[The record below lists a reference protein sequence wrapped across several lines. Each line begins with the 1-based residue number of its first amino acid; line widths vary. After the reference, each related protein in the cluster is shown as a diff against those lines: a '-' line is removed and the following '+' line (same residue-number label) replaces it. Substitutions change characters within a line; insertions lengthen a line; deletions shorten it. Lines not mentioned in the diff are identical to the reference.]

1 MMNTIGYYFQNWNTD
16 FISLS
21 VVVNI
26 ILLLSGYFYGKIF
39 RKFIKPL
46 KKIDCTLLGIF
57 FIFTIFQIFI
67 FFNVGT
73 RGSTDSAYILFW
85 ILLVLGIVLCLILR
99 ADVKP
104 KLINLFSILIG
115 IFITVVLCVSS
126 SKFTTNNTYFDTV
139 SYLSQVIEGSAS
151 KYFAHLSYTSGTY
164 LNRLYPLH
172 DFTGYYYFWSMIV
185 RAVRN
190 TFAIKESM
198 TPLYIWGATI
208 LYGMS
213 LGNLVT
219 NSVNVLYQKHKK
231 IIGIIIVILI
241 LSPYYSNYF
250 NTTLAFFGNTIR
262 TVTVGMSMLLV
273 YLYTRSKNPF
283 LFIPLMCSYYAG
295 ISMTSSCFFINA
307 FIVAGI
313 FFYMCFTNETRFK
326 HWVLFIISCLPVFHF
341 ALLYLMP
348 IDAKIDTMYM
358 TIMMRLTIVMVIL
371 FVIAYLVRNHLDI
384 VCKIGKI
391 LLPVVLVGLIGLSFL
406 KRNSEYGYSYF
417 FAIRS
422 IDDMGVNVTTHIDHN
437 EMVRNIIFYI
447 LIIGQ
452 FINFKYHSKYK
463 FFLLTIV
470 VLFLNPLV
478 CPAICNY
485 MTTAAYARAFD
496 LLTNPFVMAFMIQNF
511 EHLTSFKYA
520 NYALAYGGMLVAG
533 IISAP
538 MAMQSL
544 TVPYS
549 KTLEPPKEGYNFKY
563 KVTEDD
569 WEVYDYINS
578 HLAHEGHE
586 PYILSQDISMKGY
599 VPNIILTFSSTD
611 FRSSLAQENYGENRD
626 LVLMFYPSKKY
637 GNDGSIGDDAEFSKL
652 YQVVNQNGA
661 EYVVMSNTLSIYD
674 ERGWYEKTYA
684 KLEHKG
690 YFDKIFEN
698 DSWVVL
704 KVNKEY
710 IPDADDLG
718 EVNETE
724 N

>member
-1 MMNTIGYYFQNWNTD
+1 MMNTIGCYFENWNTD

-21 VVVNI
+21 ILVNI

-39 RKFIKPL
+39 QKFIKPL
-46 KKIDCTLLGIF
+46 KKIDCTLIGIF
-57 FIFTIFQIFI
+57 LILTVFQIYI
-67 FFNVGT
+67 YFNVGT
-73 RGSTDSAYILFW
+73 SSSTNGAYVLFW

-99 ADVKP
+99 VNVAP
-104 KLINLFSILIG
+104 KLINLFSIIVG
-115 IFITVVLCVSS
+115 IFITLVLCVSS
-126 SKFTTNNTYFDTV
+126 SKLTTNNTYFDTV
-139 SYLSQVIEGSAS
+139 SYLSQVIESS
-151 KYFAHLSYTSGTY
+151 SSEKFAHMVYASGFPMRRLFPIYDYTS
-164 LNRLYPLH
+164 
-172 DFTGYYYFWSMIV
+172 YYYFWGMILK
-185 RAVRN
+185 AVRDIF
-190 TFAIKESM
+190 TIKESM

-219 NSVNVLYQKHKK
+219 NSINVLYQKQKK
-231 IIGIIIVILI
+231 IIGIIVVILI

-262 TVTVGMSMLLV
+262 TVAIGMSMLLV
-273 YLYTRSKNPF
+273 YLYTKSKNAY
-283 LFIPLMCSYYAG
+283 LFIPLMCSYYAS
-295 ISMTSSCFFINA
+295 ISMTASCFFMSA
-307 FIVAGI
+307 FIVAGV
-313 FFYMCFTNETRFK
+313 FFYMCFINETRLK
-326 HWVLFIISCLPVFHF
+326 HWLLFIVSCLPVFHY
-341 ALLYLMP
+341 AILYLMP
-348 IDAKIDTMYM
+348 DNTTYFKIM
-358 TIMMRLTIVMVIL
+358 IILIILMVLLIT
-371 FVIAYLVRNHLDI
+371 IAYLVRKHLDVI
-384 VCKIGKI
+384 CKIGKI
-391 LLPVVLVGLIGLSFL
+391 LLPVVLIGLIGLSFL

-478 CPAICNY
+478 SPAICNY
-485 MTTAAYARAFD
+485 MTSEAYARAFD
-496 LLTNPFVMAFMIQNF
+496 LFTNPFVMAFMIQNF

-533 IISAP
+533 IISIP

-549 KTLEPPKEGYNFKY
+549 KTLEPPKEGYNFEY
-563 KVTEDD
+563 KVTEDS

-578 HLAHEGHE
+578 HLAKEGDE
-586 PYILSQDISMKGY
+586 PSILSQDISMKGY

-611 FRSSLAQENYGENRD
+611 FRVAMAQENYGENRD
-626 LVLMFYPSKKY
+626 LVLMFYPSKMY
-637 GNDGSIGDDAEFSKL
+637 GNDGSIEDDADFSKL

-690 YFDKIFEN
+690 YFNKIFEN

-704 KVNKEY
+704 KVNKDY
-710 IPDADDLG
+710 VPDADDLG

>member
-1 MMNTIGYYFQNWNTD
+1 MMNTIGYYFENWKD

-21 VVVNI
+21 IIVNI

-39 RKFIKPL
+39 QKYIKPL
-46 KKIDCTLLGIF
+46 KKIDCTLIGIF
-57 FIFTIFQIFI
+57 LILTVFQIYI
-67 FFNVGT
+67 YFNVGT
-73 RGSTDSAYILFW
+73 SGSTNSAYVLFW

-99 ADVKP
+99 VNVTP
-104 KLINLFSILIG
+104 KLINLFSIIVG
-115 IFITVVLCVSS
+115 IFITIVLCVSS
-126 SKFTTNNTYFDTV
+126 SKLTTNNTYFDTV
-139 SYLSQVIEGSAS
+139 SYLSQVIESS
-151 KYFAHLSYTSGTY
+151 SSEKFAHMVYASGFPMRRLFPIYDYTS
-164 LNRLYPLH
+164 
-172 DFTGYYYFWSMIV
+172 YYYFWGMILK
-185 RAVRN
+185 AVRDIF
-190 TFAIKESM
+190 TIKESM

-219 NSVNVLYQKHKK
+219 NSINVLYQKQKK
-231 IIGIIIVILI
+231 IIGIIVVILI

-262 TVTVGMSMLLV
+262 TVAIGMSMLLV
-273 YLYTRSKNPF
+273 YLYTKSKNAY
-283 LFIPLMCSYYAG
+283 LFIPSMCSYYAS
-295 ISMTSSCFFINA
+295 ISMTASCFFMSA
-307 FIVAGI
+307 FIVAGV
-313 FFYMCFTNETRFK
+313 FFYMCFINETRLK
-326 HWVLFIISCLPVFHF
+326 HWLLFIVSCLPVFHY
-341 ALLYLMP
+341 AILYLMP
-348 IDAKIDTMYM
+348 DNTTYFKIM
-358 TIMMRLTIVMVIL
+358 IFLIVLMVLLII
-371 FVIAYLVRNHLDI
+371 IAYLARKHLDVI
-384 VCKIGKI
+384 CKIGKI

-437 EMVRNIIFYI
+437 ELVRNIIFYI

-463 FFLLTIV
+463 FFLLIIV

-485 MTTAAYARAFD
+485 MTSEAYARAFD
-496 LLTNPFVMAFMIQNF
+496 LFINPFVMAFMIQNF

-544 TVPYS
+544 TIPYS
-549 KTLEPPKEGYNFKY
+549 KTLEPPKEGYNFEY
-563 KVTEDD
+563 KVTEDS
-569 WEVYDYINS
+569 WEVYDYITT
-578 HLAHEGHE
+578 HLAKEGDE
-586 PYILSQDISMKGY
+586 PSILSQDISMKGY

-611 FRSSLAQENYGENRD
+611 FRVAMAQENYGENRD
-626 LVLMFYPSKKY
+626 LVLMFYPSKMY
-637 GNDGSIGDDAEFSKL
+637 GNDGSIEDDADFSKL

-704 KVNKEY
+704 KVNKDY
-710 IPDADDLG
+710 VPDADDLG

>member
-1 MMNTIGYYFQNWNTD
+1 MNTIGYYFENWNTD

-21 VVVNI
+21 ILVNI
-26 ILLLSGYFYGKIF
+26 ILFLSGYFYGKIF
-39 RKFIKPL
+39 QKYIKTL
-46 KKIDCTLLGIF
+46 KKIDCTLIGIF
-57 FIFTIFQIFI
+57 FIFTVFQIFI
-67 FFNVGT
+67 YFNVGT
-73 RGSTDSAYILFW
+73 SGSTNSAYVLFW

-99 ADVKP
+99 VNVTP
-104 KLINLFSILIG
+104 KLINLFSILVG
-115 IFITVVLCVSS
+115 IFITAVLCVSS

-139 SYLSQVIEGSAS
+139 SYLSQVIESS
-151 KYFAHLSYTSGTY
+151 SSEKFAHMVYASGFPMRRLFPIYDYTS
-164 LNRLYPLH
+164 
-172 DFTGYYYFWSMIV
+172 YYYFWGMILKAI
-185 RAVRN
+185 RDIF
-190 TFAIKESM
+190 TIKESM

-213 LGNLVT
+213 LGNLVI
-219 NSVNVLYQKHKK
+219 NSINVLYQKHKK
-231 IIGIIIVILI
+231 IIGIIVVILI

-262 TVTVGMSMLLV
+262 TVAIGMSMLLV
-273 YLYTRSKNPF
+273 YLYTKSKNAY
-283 LFIPLMCSYYAG
+283 LFIPLMCSYYAS
-295 ISMTSSCFFINA
+295 ISMTASCFFMSA
-307 FIVAGI
+307 FIVAGV
-313 FFYMCFTNETRFK
+313 FFYMCFINETRLK
-326 HWVLFIISCLPVFHF
+326 HWILFIVSCLPVFHY
-341 ALLYLMP
+341 AILYLMP
-348 IDAKIDTMYM
+348 DNTTYFKIMIILIVLM
-358 TIMMRLTIVMVIL
+358 VVLLT
-371 FVIAYLVRNHLDI
+371 IAYLVRKHLDVI
-384 VCKIGKI
+384 CKIGKI

-437 EMVRNIIFYI
+437 ELVRNIIFYI

-452 FINFKYHSKYK
+452 FVNFKYHSKYK

-478 CPAICNY
+478 SPAICNY
-485 MTTAAYARAFD
+485 MTSEAYARAFD
-496 LLTNPFVMAFMIQNF
+496 LFTNPFVMAFMIQNF

-533 IISAP
+533 IISVP

-549 KTLEPPKEGYNFKY
+549 KTLEPPKEGYNFEY
-563 KVTEDD
+563 KVTEDS
-569 WEVYDYINS
+569 WEVYDYITT
-578 HLAHEGHE
+578 HLAKEGDE
-586 PYILSQDISMKGY
+586 PSILSQDISMKGY

-611 FRSSLAQENYGENRD
+611 FRVAMAQKNYGENRN
-626 LVLMFYPSKKY
+626 LVLMFYPSKMY
-637 GNDGSIGDDAEFSKL
+637 GNDGSIEDDADFSKL

-704 KVNKEY
+704 KVNKDY

-718 EVNETE
+718 EVHETE

>member
-1 MMNTIGYYFQNWNTD
+1 MMNTIGCYFENWNTD

-21 VVVNI
+21 ILVNI

-39 RKFIKPL
+39 QKFIKPL
-46 KKIDCTLLGIF
+46 KKIDCTLIGIF
-57 FIFTIFQIFI
+57 LILTVFQIYI
-67 FFNVGT
+67 YFNVGT
-73 RGSTDSAYILFW
+73 SSSTNGAYVLFW

-99 ADVKP
+99 VNVAP
-104 KLINLFSILIG
+104 KLINLFSIIVG
-115 IFITVVLCVSS
+115 IFITLVLCVSS
-126 SKFTTNNTYFDTV
+126 SKLTTNNTYFDTV
-139 SYLSQVIEGSAS
+139 SYLSQVIESS
-151 KYFAHLSYTSGTY
+151 SSEKFAHMVYASGFPMRRLFPIYDYTS
-164 LNRLYPLH
+164 
-172 DFTGYYYFWSMIV
+172 YYYFWGMILK
-185 RAVRN
+185 AVRDIF
-190 TFAIKESM
+190 TIKESM

-219 NSVNVLYQKHKK
+219 NSINVLYQKQKK
-231 IIGIIIVILI
+231 IIGIIVVILI

-262 TVTVGMSMLLV
+262 TVAIGMSMLLV
-273 YLYTRSKNPF
+273 YLYTKSKNAY
-283 LFIPLMCSYYAG
+283 LFIPLMCSYYAS
-295 ISMTSSCFFINA
+295 ISMTASCFFMSA
-307 FIVAGI
+307 FIVAGV
-313 FFYMCFTNETRFK
+313 FFYMCFINETRLK
-326 HWVLFIISCLPVFHF
+326 HWLLFIVSCLPVFHY
-341 ALLYLMP
+341 AILYLMP
-348 IDAKIDTMYM
+348 DNTTYFKIM
-358 TIMMRLTIVMVIL
+358 IILIILMVLLIT
-371 FVIAYLVRNHLDI
+371 IAYLVRKHLDVI
-384 VCKIGKI
+384 CKIGKI
-391 LLPVVLVGLIGLSFL
+391 LLPVVLIGLIGLSFL

-437 EMVRNIIFYI
+437 ELVRNIIFYI

-478 CPAICNY
+478 SPAICNY
-485 MTTAAYARAFD
+485 MTSEAYARAFD
-496 LLTNPFVMAFMIQNF
+496 LFTNPFVMAFMIQNF

-533 IISAP
+533 IISIP

-549 KTLEPPKEGYNFKY
+549 KTLEPPKEGYNFEY
-563 KVTEDD
+563 KVTEDS

-578 HLAHEGHE
+578 HLAKEGDE
-586 PYILSQDISMKGY
+586 PSILSQDISMKGY

-611 FRSSLAQENYGENRD
+611 FRVAMAQENYGENRD
-626 LVLMFYPSKKY
+626 LVLMFYPSKMY
-637 GNDGSIGDDAEFSKL
+637 GNDGSIEDDADFSKL

-690 YFDKIFEN
+690 YFNKIFEN

-704 KVNKEY
+704 KVNKDY
-710 IPDADDLG
+710 VPDADDLG

>member
-1 MMNTIGYYFQNWNTD
+1 MMNTIGCYFENWNTD

-21 VVVNI
+21 ILVNI

-39 RKFIKPL
+39 QKFIKPL
-46 KKIDCTLLGIF
+46 KKIDCTLIGIF
-57 FIFTIFQIFI
+57 LILTVFQIYI
-67 FFNVGT
+67 YFNVGT
-73 RGSTDSAYILFW
+73 SSSTNGAYVLFW

-99 ADVKP
+99 VNVAP
-104 KLINLFSILIG
+104 KLINLFSIIVG
-115 IFITVVLCVSS
+115 IFITLVLCVSS
-126 SKFTTNNTYFDTV
+126 SKLTTNNTYFDTV
-139 SYLSQVIEGSAS
+139 SYLSQVIESS
-151 KYFAHLSYTSGTY
+151 SSEKFAHMVYASGFPMRRLFPIYDYTS
-164 LNRLYPLH
+164 
-172 DFTGYYYFWSMIV
+172 YYYFWGMILK
-185 RAVRN
+185 AVRDIF
-190 TFAIKESM
+190 TIKESM

-219 NSVNVLYQKHKK
+219 NSINVLYQKQKK
-231 IIGIIIVILI
+231 IIGIIVVILI

-262 TVTVGMSMLLV
+262 TVAIGMSMLLV
-273 YLYTRSKNPF
+273 YLYTKSKNAY
-283 LFIPLMCSYYAG
+283 LFIPLMCSYYAS
-295 ISMTSSCFFINA
+295 ISMTASCFFMSA
-307 FIVAGI
+307 FIVAGV
-313 FFYMCFTNETRFK
+313 FFYMCFINETRLK
-326 HWVLFIISCLPVFHF
+326 HWLLFIVSCLPVFHY
-341 ALLYLMP
+341 AILYLMP
-348 IDAKIDTMYM
+348 DNTTYFKIM
-358 TIMMRLTIVMVIL
+358 IILIILMVLLIT
-371 FVIAYLVRNHLDI
+371 IAYLVRKHLDVI
-384 VCKIGKI
+384 CKIGKI
-391 LLPVVLVGLIGLSFL
+391 LLPVVLIGLIGLSFL

-437 EMVRNIIFYI
+437 ELVRNIIFYI

-478 CPAICNY
+478 SPAICNY
-485 MTTAAYARAFD
+485 MTSEAYARAFD
-496 LLTNPFVMAFMIQNF
+496 LFTNPFVMAFMIQNF

-533 IISAP
+533 IISIP

-549 KTLEPPKEGYNFKY
+549 KTLEPPKEGYNFEY
-563 KVTEDD
+563 KVTEDS

-578 HLAHEGHE
+578 HLAKEGDE
-586 PYILSQDISMKGY
+586 PSILSQDISMKGY

-611 FRSSLAQENYGENRD
+611 FRVAMAQENYGENRD
-626 LVLMFYPSKKY
+626 LVLMFYPSKMY
-637 GNDGSIGDDAEFSKL
+637 GNDGSIEDDADFSKL

-690 YFDKIFEN
+690 YFNKIFEN

-704 KVNKEY
+704 KVNIDY
-710 IPDADDLG
+710 VPDADDLG
-718 EVNETE
+718 EVNEKE

>member
-1 MMNTIGYYFQNWNTD
+1 MMNTIGYYFENWNTD

-21 VVVNI
+21 ILVNI

-39 RKFIKPL
+39 QKFIKPL
-46 KKIDCTLLGIF
+46 KKIDCTLIGIF
-57 FIFTIFQIFI
+57 IILTVFQIYI
-67 FFNVGT
+67 YFNVGT
-73 RGSTDSAYILFW
+73 SGLTNSAYVLFW
-85 ILLVLGIVLCLILR
+85 ILLLLGIVLCLILR
-99 ADVKP
+99 VNVTP
-104 KLINLFSILIG
+104 KLINLFSILVG
-115 IFITVVLCVSS
+115 VFITVVLCVSS

-139 SYLSQVIEGSAS
+139 SYLSQVIESS
-151 KYFAHLSYTSGTY
+151 SSEKFAHMVYASGFPMRRLFPIYDYTS
-164 LNRLYPLH
+164 
-172 DFTGYYYFWSMIV
+172 YYYFWGMILK
-185 RAVRN
+185 AVRDIF
-190 TFAIKESM
+190 TIKESM

-219 NSVNVLYQKHKK
+219 NSINILYQKHKK

-262 TVTVGMSMLLV
+262 TVAIGMSMLLV
-273 YLYTRSKNPF
+273 YLYAKSKNAY
-283 LFIPLMCSYYAG
+283 LFIPLMCSYYAS
-295 ISMTSSCFFINA
+295 ISMTASCFFMSA
-307 FIVAGI
+307 FIVAGV
-313 FFYMCFTNETRFK
+313 FFYMCFINETRLK
-326 HWVLFIISCLPVFHF
+326 HWILFIVSCLPVFHY
-341 ALLYLMP
+341 AILYLMP
-348 IDAKIDTMYM
+348 DNTTYFKIM
-358 TIMMRLTIVMVIL
+358 IILIILMVLLIT
-371 FVIAYLVRNHLDI
+371 IAYLVRKHLDVI
-384 VCKIGKI
+384 CKIGKI
-391 LLPVVLVGLIGLSFL
+391 LLPVVLMGLIGLSFL

-422 IDDMGVNVTTHIDHN
+422 IDDMGVNLTTHIDHN

-485 MTTAAYARAFD
+485 MTSEAYARAFD
-496 LLTNPFVMAFMIQNF
+496 LFINPFVMAFMIQNF

-520 NYALAYGGMLVAG
+520 NYVLAYGGMLVAG
-533 IISAP
+533 IISVP

-549 KTLEPPKEGYNFKY
+549 KTLEPPKEGYNFEY
-563 KVTEDD
+563 KVTEDS

-578 HLAHEGHE
+578 HLAKEGNE
-586 PYILSQDISMKGY
+586 PSILSQDISMKGY

-611 FRSSLAQENYGENRD
+611 FRVAMAQENYGENRD
-626 LVLMFYPSKKY
+626 LVLMFYPSKMY
-637 GNDGSIGDDAEFSKL
+637 GNDGSIEDDADFSKL

-704 KVNKEY
+704 KVNKDY
-710 IPDADDLG
+710 VPDADDLG

>member
-1 MMNTIGYYFQNWNTD
+1 MMNTIGYYFENWNTD

-21 VVVNI
+21 ILVNI

-39 RKFIKPL
+39 QKFIKPL
-46 KKIDCTLLGIF
+46 RKMDCSVLGIF
-57 FIFTIFQIFI
+57 FIFAIFQIFI
-67 FFNVGT
+67 YFNLGT
-73 RGSTDSAYILFW
+73 NGTTSSAYVLFW
-85 ILLVLGIVLCLILR
+85 ILLVLGIILCLILR
-99 ADVKP
+99 VNVKP
-104 KLINLFSILIG
+104 KLVNLFSILVG

-126 SKFTTNNTYFDTV
+126 SKFTTNNTYFDTI
-139 SYLSQVIEGSAS
+139 SYLSQVIEGSARES
-151 KYFAHLSYTSGTY
+151 FAHMGYASGTY
-164 LNRLYPLH
+164 LNCLYPIH
-172 DFTGYYYFWSMIV
+172 DYTGYYFFWSMILK
-185 RAVRN
+185 AVRDIF
-190 TFAIKESM
+190 TIKESM

-213 LGNLVT
+213 LGNLVA

-231 IIGIIIVILI
+231 IIGIIVVILI

-262 TVTVGMSMLLV
+262 TVAIGMSMLVV
-273 YLYTRSKNPF
+273 YLYTKSKNTY
-283 LFIPLMCSYYAG
+283 LFIPLMCTYYAG

-326 HWVLFIISCLPVFHF
+326 HWILFIISCLPIFHY
-341 ALLYLMP
+341 A
-348 IDAKIDTMYM
+348 
-358 TIMMRLTIVMVIL
+358 IL
-371 FVIAYLVRNHLDI
+371 FISPTNTSYFKMMLILIALMIVLLVVAYLVRNHLDI

-437 EMVRNIIFYI
+437 ELVRNIIFYI
-447 LIIGQ
+447 LVIGQ

-485 MTTAAYARAFD
+485 LTTAAYARAFD
-496 LLTNPFVMAFMIQNF
+496 LFTNPFVMAFMIQNF

-544 TVPYS
+544 TIPYS
-549 KTLEPPKEGYNFKY
+549 KTLEPPKEGYNFEY

-569 WEVYDYINS
+569 WQVYDYIS
-578 HLAHEGHE
+578 THLAHEGHE

-704 KVNKEY
+704 KVNKDY

>member
-1 MMNTIGYYFQNWNTD
+1 MMNTIGYYFENWNTD

-21 VVVNI
+21 ILVNV

-39 RKFIKPL
+39 QKFIKPL
-46 KKIDCTLLGIF
+46 KKIDCTLIGIF
-57 FIFTIFQIFI
+57 IILTVFQIYI
-67 FFNVGT
+67 YFNVGT
-73 RGSTDSAYILFW
+73 SGSTNSAYVLFW

-99 ADVKP
+99 VNVTP
-104 KLINLFSILIG
+104 KLINLFSIIVG
-115 IFITVVLCVSS
+115 IFITIVLCVSS
-126 SKFTTNNTYFDTV
+126 SKLTTNNTYFDTV
-139 SYLSQVIEGSAS
+139 SYLSQVIESS
-151 KYFAHLSYTSGTY
+151 SSDKFAHMVYASGFPMRRLFPIYDYTS
-164 LNRLYPLH
+164 
-172 DFTGYYYFWSMIV
+172 YYYFWGMILK
-185 RAVRN
+185 AVRDIF
-190 TFAIKESM
+190 TIKESM

-219 NSVNVLYQKHKK
+219 NSINVLYQKHKK

-262 TVTVGMSMLLV
+262 TVAIGMSMLLV
-273 YLYTRSKNPF
+273 YLYAKSKNAY
-283 LFIPLMCSYYAG
+283 LFIPLMCSYYAS
-295 ISMTSSCFFINA
+295 ISMTASCFFMSA
-307 FIVAGI
+307 FIVAGV
-313 FFYMCFTNETRFK
+313 FFYMCFINETRLK
-326 HWVLFIISCLPVFHF
+326 HWILFIVSCLPVFHY
-341 ALLYLMP
+341 AILYLMP
-348 IDAKIDTMYM
+348 DNTTYFKIM
-358 TIMMRLTIVMVIL
+358 IVLIILMVLLIT
-371 FVIAYLVRNHLDI
+371 IAYLVRKHLDVI
-384 VCKIGKI
+384 CKIGKI
-391 LLPVVLVGLIGLSFL
+391 LLPVVLMGLIGLSFL

-422 IDDMGVNVTTHIDHN
+422 IDDMGVNLTTHIDHN
-437 EMVRNIIFYI
+437 ELVRNIIFYI

-485 MTTAAYARAFD
+485 MTSEAYARAFD
-496 LLTNPFVMAFMIQNF
+496 LFINPFVMAFMIQNF

-533 IISAP
+533 IISVP

-549 KTLEPPKEGYNFKY
+549 KTLEPPKEGYNFEY
-563 KVTEDD
+563 KVTEDS

-578 HLAHEGHE
+578 HLAKEGNE
-586 PYILSQDISMKGY
+586 PSILSQDISMKGY

-611 FRSSLAQENYGENRD
+611 FRVAMAQENYGENRD
-626 LVLMFYPSKKY
+626 LVLMFYPSKMY
-637 GNDGSIGDDAEFSKL
+637 GNDGSIEDDADFSKL
-652 YQVVNQNGA
+652 YQVVSQNGA

-704 KVNKEY
+704 KVNKDY

>member
-1 MMNTIGYYFQNWNTD
+1 MMNTIGYYFENWNTD

-21 VVVNI
+21 ILVNI

-39 RKFIKPL
+39 QKFIKLL
-46 KKIDCTLLGIF
+46 KKIDCTLIGIF
-57 FIFTIFQIFI
+57 IILTVFQIYI
-67 FFNVGT
+67 YFNVGT
-73 RGSTDSAYILFW
+73 SGSTNSAYVLFW

-99 ADVKP
+99 VNVTP
-104 KLINLFSILIG
+104 KLINLFSILVG
-115 IFITVVLCVSS
+115 IFITAVLCVSS

-139 SYLSQVIEGSAS
+139 SYLSQVIESS
-151 KYFAHLSYTSGTY
+151 SSEKFAHMVYASGFPMRRLFPIYDYTS
-164 LNRLYPLH
+164 
-172 DFTGYYYFWSMIV
+172 YYYFWGMILK
-185 RAVRN
+185 AVRDIF
-190 TFAIKESM
+190 TIKESM

-219 NSVNVLYQKHKK
+219 NSINVLYQKYKK
-231 IIGIIIVILI
+231 IIGIIVVILI

-262 TVTVGMSMLLV
+262 TVAIGMSMLLV
-273 YLYTRSKNPF
+273 YLYIRSKNPF
-283 LFIPLMCSYYAG
+283 LFIPLMCSYYAS
-295 ISMTSSCFFINA
+295 ISMTASCFFMSA
-307 FIVAGI
+307 FIVAGV
-313 FFYMCFTNETRFK
+313 FFYMCFINETRLK
-326 HWVLFIISCLPVFHF
+326 HWILFIVSCLPVFHY
-341 ALLYLMP
+341 AILYLMP
-348 IDAKIDTMYM
+348 DNTTYFKIM
-358 TIMMRLTIVMVIL
+358 IILIILMVLLIT
-371 FVIAYLVRNHLDI
+371 IAYLVRNHLDI

-391 LLPVVLVGLIGLSFL
+391 FLPVVLMGLIGLSFL

-422 IDDMGVNVTTHIDHN
+422 IDDMGVNITTHIDHN
-437 EMVRNIIFYI
+437 ELVRNIIFYI
-447 LIIGQ
+447 LIVGQ

-470 VLFLNPLV
+470 ILFLNPLV

-485 MTTAAYARAFD
+485 MTSEAYARSFD
-496 LLTNPFVMAFMIQNF
+496 LFINPFVMAFMIQNF

-520 NYALAYGGMLVAG
+520 NYAFAYGGMLVAG
-533 IISAP
+533 VISAP

-549 KTLEPPKEGYNFKY
+549 KTLEPPKEGYNFEY
-563 KVTEDD
+563 KVTEDS
-569 WEVYDYINS
+569 WEVYDYITT
-578 HLAHEGHE
+578 HLAKEGDE
-586 PYILSQDISMKGY
+586 PSILSQDISMKGY

-611 FRSSLAQENYGENRD
+611 FRVAMAQENYGENRD
-626 LVLMFYPSKKY
+626 LVLMFYPTKMY
-637 GNDGSIGDDAEFSKL
+637 GNDGSIEDDAEFSKL